1 MLHDYGEFNNFVDR
15 ALAIMEEENNDE
27 SDKVE
32 QKDKEA
38 CENIKTIR
46 SELGSVHRE
55 LTTIAARDKE
65 KTMKNLTVTLNLLE
79 RLQQEF
85 VCVLA

>member
-15 ALAIMEEENNDE
+15 VLAIMEEEINDE

-46 SELGSVHRE
+46 SELGSVP
-55 LTTIAARDKE
+55 
-65 KTMKNLTVTLNLLE
+65 
-79 RLQQEF
+79 
-85 VCVLA
+85 

>member
-15 ALAIMEEENNDE
+15 ALAIMEEEINDE

-46 SELGSVHRE
+46 SELGSVHKE
-55 LTTIAARDKE
+55 LKINIELEIEKNYEESFYHFKPSGKTPTTI
-65 KTMKNLTVTLNLLE
+65 
-79 RLQQEF
+79 
-85 VCVLA
+85 